1 MNEEENGK
9 PKEELSEK
17 IINSFIRKMLTE
29 IVGETEE

>member
-1 MNEEENGK
+1 MSEEENEK